1 MNIWAY
7 NGGQASALCVSAG
20 VRLSEGQRTAV
31 AQASV
36 APVMVL
42 TGGPGCGKTF
52 TTRTIVKLWRA
63 MGKRCAMA
71 APTGAPKAARALLG
85 QTHLIGSLWVGVG
98 CGIRSCSCNRSN
110 VQGRPTSLSWPCICR
125 AGQAAPEHWLLDSG
139 PGVMFIL
146 ML

>member
-1 MNIWAY
+1 MCFPDDAR
-7 NGGQASALCVSAG
+7 CAG

-63 MGKRCAMA
+63 MGKRVCMA
-71 APTGAPKAARALLG
+71 APTGALQYSPMVC
-85 QTHLIGSLWVGVG
+85 T
-98 CGIRSCSCNRSN
+98 
-110 VQGRPTSLSWPCICR
+110 
-125 AGQAAPEHWLLDSG
+125 
-139 PGVMFIL
+139 
-146 ML
+146 

>member
-1 MNIWAY
+1 MSWKFY
-7 NGGQASALCVSAG
+7 VCGKASVLCGAAG

-71 APTGAPKAARALLG
+71 APTGAPRPAL
-85 QTHLIGSLWVGVG
+85 
-98 CGIRSCSCNRSN
+98 IRHRHASAPFGRVFCSH
-110 VQGRPTSLSWPCICR
+110 WPVCC
-125 AGQAAPEHWLLDSG
+125 AENLHAC
-139 PGVMFIL
+139 
-146 ML
+146 